1 MIFLN
6 NTRKSEQKKNKKMII
21 YDVVNLELEEY
32 IDFVK
37 KYPQFKQLIDHI
49 RILE

>member
-6 NTRKSEQKKNKKMII
+6 NTRKSEQKKQKMII
-21 YDVVNLELEEY
+21 YDVVDLELEEY